1 MPPPET
7 DARRQQK
14 QSSPGR
20 LSSEA
25 DHPICSTEVHM
36 RSRFVRISFS
46 VRRRRTMT
54 LLLCC
59 FFHQSVDRL
68 ASFQVFLTALVA
80 CKVVRC
86 NGPPLTL
93 LLRCNSA
100 QGSRQRAALGPY
112 VCSVGM
118 WGSAPLGSGARCL
131 TCYCYLPPVTYY
143 IRPRVE
149 CYGMWAAALEA
160 D

>member
-7 DARRQQK
+7 
-14 QSSPGR
+14 GR

-36 RSRFVRISFS
+36 KSRFVRISFS
-46 VRRRRTMT
+46 VSAEAQPRRRRTMT

-80 CKVVRC
+80 SKVVRC
-86 NGPPLTL
+86 NGPPLPL

-143 IRPRVE
+143 TRPRVE